1 MKIKYSLISNI
12 VIVLMVIFAT
22 WMMFTGFTFMGE
34 SMVLSSSKQSMFKF
48 YTVDSNVLMGI
59 VSSIFIYYLVKNKE
73 IPRWLYS
80 LKLLGTVGV
89 ALTFFTVVFY
99 LAPTTKYGFL
109 SMFLNANLFYHLLV
123 PLLSMITFE
132 CFEKTNT
139 LDMKDVFFGMSSMIL
154 YGIFYVF
161 NVFTHMENGHVSY
174 LYDWYFFAQGGVLG
188 CIIVFSIILV
198 ITFLISYFLW
208 KRNHIEK

>member
-1 MKIKYSLISNI
+1 MNIKYSLISNTI
-12 VIVLMVIFAT
+12 IVLMVVMAT
-22 WMMFTGFTFMGE
+22 IMMFTGFSFMGE
-34 SMVLSSSKQSMFKF
+34 SVVLSSSKLSMFKYF
-48 YTVDSNVLMGI
+48 TVDSNLLMGI
-59 VSSIFIYYLVKNKE
+59 ISCIFIYYLVKKMT
-73 IPRWLYS
+73 IPKWLYS

-109 SMFLNANLFYHLLV
+109 SMFMNANLFYHLLV
-123 PLLSMITFE
+123 PVLSMMTFV
-132 CFEKTNT
+132 CFEKTNS
-139 LDMKDVFFGMSSMIL
+139 LNIKDVFFGMSCMIL

-161 NVFTHMENGHVSY
+161 NVFTHMENGYVSY

-188 CIIVFSIILV
+188 CIIVFSIMLV

>member
-1 MKIKYSLISNI
+1 
-12 VIVLMVIFAT
+12 MVSIASI
-22 WMMFTGFTFMGE
+22 MMFTGLSFTNH
-34 SMVLSSSKQSMFKF
+34 SLVLTIRGFAMFKL

-123 PLLSMITFE
+123 PLLSMITFV

-139 LDMKDVFFGMSSMIL
+139 LDIKNVSFGMSSMVL
-154 YGIFYVF
+154 YGIYYLA
-161 NVFTHMENGHVSY
+161 NVFIHMENGHVSY

-198 ITFLISYFLW
+198 ITFLISYFL
-208 KRNHIEK
+208 